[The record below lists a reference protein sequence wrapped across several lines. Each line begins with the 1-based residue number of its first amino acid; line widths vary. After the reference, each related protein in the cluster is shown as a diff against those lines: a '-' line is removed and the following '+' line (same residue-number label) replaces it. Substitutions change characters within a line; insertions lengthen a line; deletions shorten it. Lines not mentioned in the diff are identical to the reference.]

1 MIYLYEGLHSKE
13 VIGMNRNFV
22 LCCLG
27 LVFCLMIT
35 VCPQV
40 RALEHDVQILPVG
53 FSPESLSIET
63 GDSIR
68 FINYAGMTMT
78 VFQTSG
84 PCPYWGYSFPYPGS
98 YSIVFACSAGMEI
111 AYCPEAASMLYIS
124 ITEPVPTP
132 TPDMTIPSTSP
143 FGIGLT
149 LFLMGIA
156 LSLTWLK
163 RRV

>member
-1 MIYLYEGLHSKE
+1 MIYLYEGLYFQE
-13 VIGMNRNFV
+13 EIGMNRNFV

-27 LVFCLMIT
+27 LLFCLMIT

-40 RALEHDVQILPVG
+40 QAIGHDVQILPGG
-53 FSPESLSIET
+53 FYPESISIET
-63 GDSIR
+63 GD
-68 FINYAGMTMT
+68 FIQFYNYAGMPVT

-84 PCPYWGYSFPYPGS
+84 PCSYWGYTFPYPGN
-98 YSIVFACSAGMEI
+98 YSVYFPCSAGMEI
-111 AYCPEAASMLYIS
+111 AYCPEAASMLYIE
-124 ITEPVPTP
+124 ITVPVPTP

-149 LFLMGIA
+149 LILMGLA
-156 LSLTWLK
+156 LSMTWLK